1 MIIYSTI
8 KGGDSVMFFQDKALI
23 RELNQISFGQ
33 FTPLNEIP
41 DCLPGGD
48 GTALRYAISQLL
60 QLYKDRIECEVGNVV
75 LINDT
80 ISSGL
85 WNMDIG
91 PNYEVLAAYWSDDF
105 RRMIGYQNKQ
115 DFPDRL
121 ESWSNL
127 LHPDDQALIMDRFM
141 ETLKDKSGHT
151 RYDVEYRLKTK
162 NRGYRWYRAAGNVKR
177 NDRGEPVQFI
187 GIFVDIDEERK
198 TRANL
203 NQLLQRYSA
212 IDRISTE
219 GSWCLRLVSTDVLD
233 RANEVWYSQQLKNI
247 LGMGEYS
254 HNSDTL
260 DDLLS
265 RIHHS
270 QREKFIDHLRQCIST
285 GGGDLVDEYQ
295 MQHSSGNT
303 LWVKSLIWVG
313 RDENT
318 NQWMVAGVIVDRT
331 EIRTTQELVE
341 KNMSEQIQKLMD
353 MLQSITEMVNENT
366 TAMNQIVHEQVKL
379 MELLKGSQEQMEHTT
394 SAIQSIQSISRQTNL
409 LSLNASVEAARAG
422 EAGKGFAVVADE
434 VRRLAQTSDSA
445 SKDIF
450 SNLDKMQEY
459 VNTVV
464 QQFTILNQ
472 QISERDE
479 KMSHIKEIV
488 LNIQK
493 SVDEMNHTSSVL
505 FQD

>member
-1 MIIYSTI
+1 MRLDICI
-8 KGGDSVMFFQDKALI
+8 
-23 RELNQISFGQ
+23 LN
-33 FTPLNEIP
+33 
-41 DCLPGGD
+41 
-48 GTALRYAISQLL
+48 
-60 QLYKDRIECEVGNVV
+60 
-75 LINDT
+75 
-80 ISSGL
+80 
-85 WNMDIG
+85 WN
-91 PNYEVLAAYWSDDF
+91 
-105 RRMIGYQNKQ
+105 
-115 DFPDRL
+115 
-121 ESWSNL
+121 
-127 LHPDDQALIMDRFM
+127 
-141 ETLKDKSGHT
+141 
-151 RYDVEYRLKTK
+151 
-162 NRGYRWYRAAGNVKR
+162 
-177 NDRGEPVQFI
+177 
-187 GIFVDIDEERK
+187 
-198 TRANL
+198 
-203 NQLLQRYSA
+203 
-212 IDRISTE
+212 
-219 GSWCLRLVSTDVLD
+219 CC
-233 RANEVWYSQQLKNI
+233 
-247 LGMGEYS
+247 
-254 HNSDTL
+254 
-260 DDLLS
+260 S

-285 GGGDLVDEYQ
+285 GGGDLVGEYQ

-318 NQWMVAGVIVDRT
+318 NQWMIAGVIVDRT

-341 KNMSEQIQKLMD
+341 KNMSEQIQSLMD

-366 TAMNQIVHEQVKL
+366 TAMKQIVHEQVKL

-445 SKDIF
+445 SRDIF